1 MFKKVFL
8 VFLAAA
14 FGFVVAFVTGSIF
27 FSYITYLFVNDRT
40 SEIKRYLSRIWS
52 FLWIGTML
60 ICLVSFVT
68 LGSFSV
74 FTQEFFGPP
83 SVLFKI
89 MTLTYGFYYF
99 LLAAFVSF
107 SIGVFWIQLRVFLT
121 FFYKWVFTK
130 KV

>member
-1 MFKKVFL
+1 M
-8 VFLAAA
+8 FLAAT

-40 SEIKRYLSRIWS
+40 SEIKRYLSRIWP

-68 LGSFSV
+68 LGSLSV
-74 FTQEFFGPP
+74 FTQELFGPP

-89 MTLTYGFYYF
+89 MTLTYGLYY
-99 LLAAFVSF
+99 LLVAAYVSF
-107 SIGVFWIQLRVFLT
+107 SIGVFWIQLTV
-121 FFYKWVFTK
+121 FYKCVFTK
-130 KV
+130 KSMNS